1 MSQSKP
7 HEQMLKWRQEKPNQV
22 FLRQIKQGQFHD
34 FTFSDVV
41 DTALRLVSALKAQG
55 FQEGDKIG
63 LISKNCAEWFIT
75 DLALML
81 GNFISVPVF
90 PTAGTDT
97 ISHVLSH
104 SETKALFI
112 GKLDDTKALKQSLID
127 YPTLATI
134 SFPYPTLDCDFNWHD
149 FIADT
154 PLAEIAAYRDDNQL
168 MSIVYTSGTSGL
180 AKGAMLSYG
189 AFAWTCQQ
197 LSEHIKIKEDDKLF
211 SYLPLAHI
219 TERVYIMGSAMNSGL
234 CTAFPESLDTF
245 IDNVK
250 MHQPTLFI
258 SVPRLWTLFQQRIQQ
273 KLPESRLNLLLKV
286 PFISS
291 FIKKKIIRNLGLDK
305 ARVLGCGSAPVPAA
319 LLTWYKKIGLDIT
332 EAWGMTESF
341 AYATLNYPFRA
352 DKIGTVGRA
361 ASGVEIKISD
371 KKEILMRSH
380 GLFLGYYKDQKA
392 TDETFKDG
400 WLHTGDL
407 GVIDSEGFVTIEGR
421 KHDTFKTAKGK
432 FVSPVPIE
440 KRLFELSNIEMLCL
454 VGSGM
459 PSPILLALP
468 HFYPQF
474 DRKRYER
481 KIKRV
486 LETINQELESHEK
499 IKGALMIK
507 EAWSIENGFLTPT
520 LKIKRH
526 LLEKK
531 YHDQGLNWP
540 KDRFIMWED

>member
-1 MSQSKP
+1 MSPSKP
-7 HEQMLKWRQEKPNQV
+7 HEQMLTWRQTKPNQV
-22 FLRQIKQGQFHD
+22 FLRQIKKSQFHD
-34 FTFSDVV
+34 FTFSDVF
-41 DTALRLVSALKAQG
+41 DTALRLISALKAQG

-63 LISKNCAEWFIT
+63 IISKNCAEWFIT

-90 PTAGTDT
+90 PTASADN
-97 ISHVLSH
+97 ISYVLSH
-104 SETKALFI
+104 SETKALFV
-112 GKLDDTKALKQSLID
+112 GKLDDTSALAQSLTD
-127 YPTLATI
+127 FPTLKTI
-134 SFPYPTLDCDFNWHD
+134 AFPYPTLDCHFNWQS
-149 FIADT
+149 FIADKPVAKVST
-154 PLAEIAAYRDDNQL
+154 HRDDNQL

-180 AKGAMLSYG
+180 PKGAMLSYG

-197 LSEHIKIKEDDKLF
+197 LSTQIKITEKDKLF

-219 TERVYIMGSAMNSGL
+219 TERVYIMGSAMSHGL

-273 KLPESRLNLLLKV
+273 KLPEKRLDLLLKV
-286 PFISS
+286 PFLST
-291 FIKKKIIRNLGLDK
+291 FLKKKIIQNLGLNK
-305 ARVLGCGSAPVPAA
+305 ARVLGCGSAPVPSA
-319 LLTWYKKIGLDIT
+319 LLTWYQKIGLNIT
-332 EAWGMTESF
+332 EAWGMTESL

-352 DKIGTVGRA
+352 DKIGTVGRVA
-361 ASGVEIKISD
+361 NGVEIKLSD
-371 KKEILMRSH
+371 KKEILIRSQ

-392 TDETFKDG
+392 TEESLKDG
-400 WLHTGDL
+400 WLYSGDL
-407 GVIDSEGFVTIEGR
+407 GTIDNEGFLTIEGR
-421 KHDTFKTAKGK
+421 KYDSFKTAKGK

-440 KRLFELSNIEMLCL
+440 KRLFELSNLEMLCL

-474 DRKRYER
+474 DRQRYER

-486 LETINQELESHEK
+486 LEAINQELEPHEK

-531 YHDQGLNWP
+531 YHEKGLNWP
-540 KDRFIMWED
+540 KDHLIIWED